1 MSTYGREDYEDLR
14 YELDKF
20 LEDHY
25 IYELLELVT
34 DAVRLYEL
42 ENRKNEQQQN
52 CGYRLYWS
60 ASNSVHCLKTM

>member
-42 ENRKNEQQQN
+42 ENRKNEQQ
-52 CGYRLYWS
+52 
-60 ASNSVHCLKTM
+60 